1 MSLLLNPAES
11 AYLNDNETEN
21 LFLSEDE
28 SEDYNFKYVP
38 ENRFK
43 YIVRDVRRQRCR
55 EEEEN
60 VWASFVK
67 QQELNGYDKNGIQPS
82 VQSIKQLLDEGMKE
96 ADKELKRLEIDILPD
111 RIEECSRIGNNQKKR
126 LRVNNIRDLTPKK
139 MPITR
144 DTGTASS
151 NLLLTIP
158 EEENTPTYERKQE
171 PEHFKSYVRKSR
183 SGHAISRKMQPSL
196 KQLHHTTNDIEYNS
210 SPESSARRDDVA
222 DGVIHIRPDP
232 FIMHK
237 ILTMQKKVCNLLDEI
252 AFRLGNIPAPDG
264 IKDLQRRQQCV
275 AEFVVRFSRNY
286 LYDLNRYVKDIQRHM
301 CIISPRAI
309 VRPNHRSLGLH
320 MHAIEHKLLA
330 AHQLLLHALVAYCKH
345 IPSSILKGHPGKFR
359 EILQVVIDLK
369 TMCDRLHLNYLDS
382 GDTDI
387 LSLGKTIES
396 KCNTILSKLKLHV
409 DSDLLDP
416 NKTSSMASFTSHS
429 TNKKRL
435 NRKQLSNRLSM
446 YSMENAKASKSNPK
460 HKTNYYQ
467 KDKKYNTI
475 DTHVK
480 KISNE
485 SISNQPYASP
495 VTSPKDKNQIS
506 IRKHRTYAKEEDIK
520 TMMDMLPID
529 SDNCSNFETQERHN
543 TMLTRRIPKASG
555 KTSDNLQDSKQS
567 ESIENIVKNT
577 TTNNDDELVKKVTM
591 ITEEHLSSLV
601 PIIADLMSY
610 VSNKQ
615 NESEVMPVT
624 KSTANTLMNFL
635 QKYQSPKSTKIST
648 NTSCDIC
655 HSSIGSSCECAHL
668 KTNRTLTGTR
678 KNGKNMRLICM
689 SSIENESKA
698 LRYCDASCQANC
710 ESLTE
715 LSDFEIKMKEGK
727 RITNSLNN
735 IELVVSEETEMNF
748 LKYRREYQRLV
759 QLVPMYSSNTQNKPW
774 DIVAWISDK
783 LIDELIMEISKELQ
797 INDVI
802 QKLFELEFQEF

>member
-38 ENRFK
+38 ANRFK
-43 YIVRDVRRQRCR
+43 YIVKDVRRQRCR

-67 QQELNGYDKNGIQPS
+67 QQELNGYDKNGIHPS

-96 ADKELKRLEIDILPD
+96 ADKELKKLETDILPD
-111 RIEECSRIGNNQKKR
+111 KIKKECGRTGNNQKKR
-126 LRVNNIRDLTPKK
+126 LKVNNIRDLTTKK
-139 MPITR
+139 MPVTR
-144 DTGTASS
+144 DTATGST

-158 EEENTPTYERKQE
+158 EEENISAYEKKQE

-183 SGHAISRKMQPSL
+183 SGHAISRKKQPSL
-196 KQLHHTTNDIEYNS
+196 KQLHRTTNDVEYNS

-222 DGVIHIRPDP
+222 DGVIHVRPDP

-237 ILTMQKKVCNLLDEI
+237 ILTMQRKVCELLDEI
-252 AFRLGNIPAPDG
+252 TFRLGNIPPPDG

-275 AEFVVRFSRNY
+275 SEFVIRFSRNY

-301 CIISPRAI
+301 CIISPRAVI
-309 VRPNHRSLGLH
+309 RPNHRSLGLH

-330 AHQLLLHALVAYCKH
+330 SHQLLLHALVAYCKH

-387 LSLGKTIES
+387 LSLGKDIEN
-396 KCNTILSKLKLHV
+396 KCNIILSKLKLHV
-409 DSDLLDP
+409 DNDLLDP
-416 NKTSSMASFTSHS
+416 NKTSSMASFTPHS

-446 YSMENAKASKSNPK
+446 YSMENAKAPKSNPK
-460 HKTNYYQ
+460 HRTNYYQ
-467 KDKKYNTI
+467 KDKKCNTII

-485 SISNQPYASP
+485 PISNQPYASS
-495 VTSPKDKNQIS
+495 VTSSKAANQIS

-529 SDNCSNFETQERHN
+529 SDNCSNFETQEKHDA
-543 TMLTRRIPKASG
+543 MLTRRVTKASR
-555 KTSDNLQDSKQS
+555 KFSDNLQDSKQS

-601 PIIADLMSY
+601 PIIADLMSF

-615 NESEVMPVT
+615 NESEMMPVSKT
-624 KSTANTLMNFL
+624 TAKTLMEFL
-635 QKYQSPKSTKIST
+635 QKYESPKSTNI
-648 NTSCDIC
+648 SCDIC
-655 HSSIGSSCECAHL
+655 PSSLRSNCECEHL
-668 KTNRTLTGTR
+668 KTNRTLAGTR

-689 SSIENESKA
+689 SSIENASKVP
-698 LRYCDASCQANC
+698 RYCDVSCQANC

-715 LSDFEIKMKEGK
+715 LSDFEIKMKEEK
-727 RITNSLNN
+727 RRTNSSNN
-735 IELVVSEETEMNF
+735 IELIVSEETEINF
-748 LKYRREYQRLV
+748 LKYRREYLRLI
-759 QLVPMYSSNTQNKPW
+759 QSVPMYSSNTQNKPW

-783 LIDELIMEISKELQ
+783 LVDELIMEISKELQ
-797 INDVI
+797 IDDVI

>member
-1 MSLLLNPAES
+1 MSLLLNPTES

-43 YIVRDVRRQRCR
+43 YIVKDVRRQRCR

-111 RIEECSRIGNNQKKR
+111 KIEECGRIGNNKKKR
-126 LRVNNIRDLTPKK
+126 LKVNNIRDLTPKK

-144 DTGTASS
+144 DTGTDSS

-158 EEENTPTYERKQE
+158 EEENTATYERKQE

-237 ILTMQKKVCNLLDEI
+237 ILTMQKKVCDLLDEI

-309 VRPNHRSLGLH
+309 VKPNYRSLGLH

-396 KCNTILSKLKLHV
+396 KCNTILAKLKLHV
-409 DSDLLDP
+409 DNDLLDP
-416 NKTSSMASFTSHS
+416 NKTSSMASFTPHS

-446 YSMENAKASKSNPK
+446 YSMENVKASKNNPK
-460 HKTNYYQ
+460 HRTNYQ

-480 KISNE
+480 KISSE
-485 SISNQPYASP
+485 PISNHPYTSP
-495 VTSPKDKNQIS
+495 VTSPKDVNQIS

-543 TMLTRRIPKASG
+543 TMLTRRIPKASS
-555 KTSDNLQDSKQS
+555 KISDNLQDSKQS

-615 NESEVMPVT
+615 NESEEMPVT

-635 QKYQSPKSTKIST
+635 QKYQSPKSTKISM

-655 HSSIGSSCECAHL
+655 HSSAGSSCECEHL
-668 KTNRTLTGTR
+668 KTNRTLTETR

-689 SSIENESKA
+689 SSTENESKI

-715 LSDFEIKMKEGK
+715 LSDFEMRMKEGK
-727 RITNSLNN
+727 CLANSLNN
-735 IELVVSEETEMNF
+735 IELIISEETEINF
-748 LKYRREYQRLV
+748 QKYRHEYQRLV

-797 INDVI
+797 IDDVI

>member
-1 MSLLLNPAES
+1 MSLLLNHAES

-38 ENRFK
+38 ANRFK
-43 YIVRDVRRQRCR
+43 YIVKDVRRQRCR

-96 ADKELKRLEIDILPD
+96 ADKELKRLETDILSD
-111 RIEECSRIGNNQKKR
+111 RTKEYGRAENNQKKR
-126 LRVNNIRDLTPKK
+126 LKVNNIRDLTPKK
-139 MPITR
+139 TPVTR
-144 DTGTASS
+144 DPAPGST

-158 EEENTPTYERKQE
+158 EEENTCIYERKRE
-171 PEHFKSYVRKSR
+171 PEHLSYVRKSR
-183 SGHAISRKMQPSL
+183 SGHAISRNKQPSL
-196 KQLHHTTNDIEYNS
+196 KQLHRTTNDVEYNS
-210 SPESSARRDDVA
+210 SPESSARCRDDVA
-222 DGVIHIRPDP
+222 DGVIHVRPDP

-237 ILTMQKKVCNLLDEI
+237 ILTMQRKVCELLDEI

-301 CIISPRAI
+301 CIISPRATI
-309 VRPNHRSLGLH
+309 RPNHRSLGLH

-387 LSLGKTIES
+387 LSLGKEIES
-396 KCNTILSKLKLHV
+396 KCNTILSKLKLRV
-409 DSDLLDP
+409 DNDLLDP
-416 NKTSSMASFTSHS
+416 SKTSSMASFTPHS
-429 TNKKRL
+429 TSKKRL

-446 YSMENAKASKSNPK
+446 YSMENAKAAKSNPK

-475 DTHVK
+475 DAHVK

-485 SISNQPYASP
+485 PIFNEPYASP
-495 VTSPKDKNQIS
+495 VTPSKDANQIS
-506 IRKHRTYAKEEDIK
+506 IRKHKTYAKEEDIK

-543 TMLTRRIPKASG
+543 TMLTRRIPKASR
-555 KTSDNLQDSKQS
+555 KISDNLQDSKQS
-567 ESIENIVKNT
+567 ESLENIVKNT

-601 PIIADLMSY
+601 PIIADLMSF

-615 NESEVMPVT
+615 NESEVVPVT
-624 KSTANTLMNFL
+624 KDTAKTLMDFL
-635 QKYQSPKSTKIST
+635 QKYQSPKSVTKIS
-648 NTSCDIC
+648 CDVC
-655 HSSIGSSCECAHL
+655 HSSVGSSCECEHL

-689 SSIENESKA
+689 SSIENASRVP
-698 LRYCDASCQANC
+698 RYCDASCQANC

-727 RITNSLNN
+727 RIGNSLSSN
-735 IELVVSEETEMNF
+735 IELVVSEETEVNF
-748 LKYRREYQRLV
+748 LKYRREYQRLM
-759 QLVPMYSSNTQNKPW
+759 QSVPMYSSNTQNKPW

-783 LIDELIMEISKELQ
+783 LVDELIMEISKELQ
-797 INDVI
+797 IDDVI

>member
-38 ENRFK
+38 ANRFK
-43 YIVRDVRRQRCR
+43 YIVKDVRRQRCR

-67 QQELNGYDKNGIQPS
+67 QQELNGYDKNGIHPS

-96 ADKELKRLEIDILPD
+96 ADKELKKLETDILPD
-111 RIEECSRIGNNQKKR
+111 KIKKECGRTGNNQKKR
-126 LRVNNIRDLTPKK
+126 LKVNNIRDLTTKK
-139 MPITR
+139 MPVTR
-144 DTGTASS
+144 DTATGST

-158 EEENTPTYERKQE
+158 EEENISAYEKKQE

-183 SGHAISRKMQPSL
+183 SGHAISRKKQPSL
-196 KQLHHTTNDIEYNS
+196 KQLHRTTNDVEYNS

-222 DGVIHIRPDP
+222 DGVIHVRPDP

-237 ILTMQKKVCNLLDEI
+237 ILTMQRKVCELLDEI
-252 AFRLGNIPAPDG
+252 TFRLGNIPPPDG

-275 AEFVVRFSRNY
+275 SEFVIRFSRNY

-301 CIISPRAI
+301 CIISPRAVI
-309 VRPNHRSLGLH
+309 RPNHRSLGLH

-330 AHQLLLHALVAYCKH
+330 SHQLLLHALVAYCKH

-387 LSLGKTIES
+387 LSL
-396 KCNTILSKLKLHV
+396 
-409 DSDLLDP
+409 
-416 NKTSSMASFTSHS
+416 
-429 TNKKRL
+429 
-435 NRKQLSNRLSM
+435 
-446 YSMENAKASKSNPK
+446 
-460 HKTNYYQ
+460 
-467 KDKKYNTI
+467 
-475 DTHVK
+475 
-480 KISNE
+480 
-485 SISNQPYASP
+485 PYASS
-495 VTSPKDKNQIS
+495 VTSSKATNQIS
-506 IRKHRTYAKEEDIK
+506 IIKHRTYAKEEDIK

-529 SDNCSNFETQERHN
+529 SDNCSNFETQEKHDA
-543 TMLTRRIPKASG
+543 MLTRRVTKASR
-555 KTSDNLQDSKQS
+555 KFSDNLQDSKQS

-601 PIIADLMSY
+601 PIIADLMSF
-610 VSNKQ
+610 VSNKKY
-615 NESEVMPVT
+615 ESPM
-624 KSTANTLMNFL
+624 
-635 QKYQSPKSTKIST
+635 ST
-648 NTSCDIC
+648 NISCDIC
-655 HSSIGSSCECAHL
+655 PSSLRSNCECEHL
-668 KTNRTLTGTR
+668 KTNRTLAGTR

-689 SSIENESKA
+689 SSIENASKVP
-698 LRYCDASCQANC
+698 RYCDVSCQANC

-715 LSDFEIKMKEGK
+715 LSDFEIKMKEEK
-727 RITNSLNN
+727 RRTNSSNN
-735 IELVVSEETEMNF
+735 IELIVSEETEINF
-748 LKYRREYQRLV
+748 LKYRREYLRLI
-759 QLVPMYSSNTQNKPW
+759 QSVPMYSSNTQNKPW

-783 LIDELIMEISKELQ
+783 LVDELIMEISKELQ
-797 INDVI
+797 IDDVI

>member
-1 MSLLLNPAES
+1 MSLLMNAAEPA
-11 AYLNDNETEN
+11 YVNDNETEN
-21 LFLSEDE
+21 LSLSEDE
-28 SEDYNFKYVP
+28 SEDYNFKY
-38 ENRFK
+38 
-43 YIVRDVRRQRCR
+43 IVKDVRRQRCR

-67 QQELNGYDKNGIQPS
+67 QQELNGCDRNGIQPS
-82 VQSIKQLLDEGMKE
+82 VRSIKQLLDEGMKE
-96 ADKELKRLEIDILPD
+96 ADKELKRLETDLLPEK
-111 RIEECSRIGNNQKKR
+111 IKESGKTGNNRKKK
-126 LRVNNIRDLTPKK
+126 LKVNNIRDLTPKK
-139 MPITR
+139 MPIPR
-144 DTGTASS
+144 DTGTGNT
-151 NLLLTIP
+151 NLLLTIH
-158 EEENTPTYERKQE
+158 EEENTSTYERKQE

-183 SGHAISRKMQPSL
+183 SGYATSRKKQSSL
-196 KQLHHTTNDIEYNS
+196 KQLHCTTNDVEYNS
-210 SPESSARRDDVA
+210 SPESSGRRDDIA
-222 DGVIHIRPDP
+222 DGVIHVRPDP
-232 FIMHK
+232 FVMHK
-237 ILTMQKKVCNLLDEI
+237 ILTMQKRVCELLDEI

-301 CIISPRAI
+301 SVVSPRAI
-309 VRPNHRSLGLH
+309 IRPNHRSLGLH

-369 TMCDRLHLNYLDS
+369 TMCDRLHLNYLGS

-387 LSLGKTIES
+387 LSLGKDIES
-396 KCNTILSKLKLHV
+396 KCNAILSKMKLHV
-409 DSDLLDP
+409 DNDSLDP
-416 NKTSSMASFTSHS
+416 NKTSSMASFTLHS

-446 YSMENAKASKSNPK
+446 YNMENAKALKSNPK
-460 HKTNYYQ
+460 HKTNYQ

-475 DTHVK
+475 NTHVK

-485 SISNQPYASP
+485 PISNQPYASP
-495 VTSPKDKNQIS
+495 VTSSKDTNQIS
-506 IRKHRTYAKEEDIK
+506 IRKHKMYPKEEDIK

-529 SDNCSNFETQERHN
+529 SDNCSNLETQERHN
-543 TMLTRRIPKASG
+543 TMLTRRIPKASR
-555 KTSDNLQDSKQS
+555 KILDNLQDSKQS

-577 TTNNDDELVKKVTM
+577 ATNNDDELMKKVM

-601 PIIADLMSY
+601 PIIADLMSF

-624 KSTANTLMNFL
+624 KSTAKTLMDFL
-635 QKYQSPKSTKIST
+635 QKYQSPKSTKISA
-648 NTSCDIC
+648 SCDIC
-655 HSSIGSSCECAHL
+655 HSSVGSSCECEHL
-668 KTNRTLTGTR
+668 KTNRTLTETE

-689 SSIENESKA
+689 SSTENDSKVP
-698 LRYCDASCQANC
+698 RYCDASCQANC

-715 LSDFEIKMKEGK
+715 LSDFEIKMQEAK
-727 RITNSLNN
+727 RIANSSNY
-735 IELVVSEETEMNF
+735 IELIVCEETEMNF
-748 LKYRREYQRLV
+748 LKYRREYQHLM
-759 QLVPMYSSNTQNKPW
+759 QSVPMYSSNTQNKPW

-783 LIDELIMEISKELQ
+783 LVDELIMEISKELQ
-797 INDVI
+797 IDDVI
-802 QKLFELEFQEF
+802 RKLFELEFQEF